1 MKNDP
6 VMIDEPHPLVL
17 IVDDSSANIQL
28 LAQAL
33 LQDYR
38 VKFATSGQGALQLA
52 GALEKPDLILLDV
65 MMPDMDGYEVCR
77 RLQNNPSTHDIPII
91 FVTAKNDIQDQEYGF
106 NLGAVDYI
114 IKPFEMPIVRARVR
128 NHINLKRKTELL
140 EKLALLDG
148 LTSIPNRRRFD
159 EVFQLEWNRAARNH
173 AWLSLLMIDV
183 DHFKAFNDNYGHG
196 AGDECLKRVACSL
209 QKSLFRAGDVV
220 ARYGGEE
227 FAVVL
232 PKCNA
237 HNARSVAERIRGS
250 VATLNIPHRYSAAAD
265 HITVS
270 IGYAALVPPQH
281 EDPQTLVEAADK
293 SLFLAKQGGRNRVC
307 G

>member
-1 MKNDP
+1 VRNGP
-6 VMIDEPHPLVL
+6 VMIDEPNPLVL
-17 IVDDSSANIQL
+17 IVDDTNTNIQI

-38 VKFATSGQGALQLA
+38 VKFATSGQVALQLA
-52 GALEKPDLILLDV
+52 SAPEKPDLILLDV

-77 RLQNNPSTHDIPII
+77 RLQDNPSTRDIPII
-91 FVTAKNDIQDQEYGF
+91 FVTAKSDIQDQEYGF
-106 NLGAVDYI
+106 NIGAVDYI
-114 IKPFEMPIVRARVR
+114 IKPFELPIVRARVR

-140 EKLALLDG
+140 EKLALIDG
-148 LTSIPNRRRFD
+148 LTSIANRRRFD
-159 EVFQLEWNRAARNH
+159 EVLRVEWNRAMRNQ
-173 AWLSLLMIDV
+173 ASLSLLMIDV
-183 DHFKAFNDNYGHG
+183 DHFKSFNDNYGHG
-196 AGDECLKRVACSL
+196 AGDECLKRVASAL
-209 QKSLFRAGDVV
+209 KKSLFRAGDFV

-237 HNARSVAERIRGS
+237 DNARNVAERIR
-250 VATLNIPHRYSAAAD
+250 ATVEALNILHRYSGAAD

-270 IGYAALVPPQH
+270 IGYAALVPTRNG
-281 EDPQTLVEAADK
+281 DPQTLIETADR
-293 SLFLAKQGGRNRVC
+293 SLFLAKQGGRNRVT

>member
-1 MKNDP
+1 VKNDP
-6 VMIDEPHPLVL
+6 IMIEEPNPLIL
-17 IVDDSSANIQL
+17 IVDDTNTNIQI
-28 LAQAL
+28 LAQTL

-38 VKFATSGQGALQLA
+38 VKFATSGQAALQLA
-52 GALEKPDLILLDV
+52 SGPEKPDLILLDV
-65 MMPDMDGYEVCR
+65 MMPEMDGYEVCR
-77 RLQNNPSTHDIPII
+77 RLQDKPSTHNIPII
-91 FVTAKNDIQDQEYGF
+91 FVTAKSDIQDQEYGF

-114 IKPFEMPIVRARVR
+114 IKPFEMPVVRARVR

-148 LTSIPNRRRFD
+148 LTNIPNRRRFD
-159 EVFQLEWNRAARNH
+159 EVLRLEWKRAARNH
-173 AWLSLLMIDV
+173 ASLSLLMIDV

-196 AGDECLKRVACSL
+196 AGDECLRRVAYSL
-209 QKSLFRAGDVV
+209 NKALFRAGDVV

-237 HNARSVAERIRGS
+237 DNARNVAERIRAT
-250 VATLNIPHRYSAAAD
+250 VETLNILHRYADAAD

-270 IGYAALVPPQH
+270 IGYAALVPNQNG
-281 EDPQTLVEAADK
+281 DPHALVEAADR